1 MKEYKVDCLIIGGGP
16 AGVSAALQLKKRD
29 VDFILVEKKAIGGL
43 VSLARKITNSPLI
56 YGKTGI
62 EVVNIMRNAL
72 KKSGIEPVFDKI
84 TNVEKSG
91 EYNAFGEYSYKVKS
105 IIIATGTK
113 PKKLIDENYRNVFY
127 GYDKIIT
134 NKEIK
139 NVGVI
144 GQGEIAVDQAL
155 SLYDR
160 GFDVNIYFKN
170 TLPNINLELLRELKK
185 SKIKII
191 NNAKFISIEEN
202 TNFTTYSYKKS
213 NIVYKINFDALLIAV
228 GRSKQII
235 QLENTNDTNGIQIT
249 DNITK
254 TGMNY
259 ISRACYSGINAAEN
273 IFKYLGD

>member
-1 MKEYKVDCLIIGGGP
+1 MKEYKTDCLIIGGGP
-16 AGVSAALQLKKRD
+16 AGVSAALQLKKRG

-43 VSLARKITNSPLI
+43 VRLARKITNSPLI

-62 EVVNIMRNAL
+62 EVANIMRNAL
-72 KKSGIEPVFDKI
+72 IKSGIEPVFDKI

-91 EYNAFGEYSYKVKS
+91 EYNAFGENSYKVKS

-113 PKKLIDENYRNVFY
+113 PKKLVDNNYRNVFY

-139 NVGVI
+139 SVGVI

-155 SLYDR
+155 SLHDR
-160 GFDVNIYFKN
+160 GLDVKIYFKN
-170 TLPNINLELLRELKK
+170 TLSNINFELLRELKK

-191 NNAKFISIEEN
+191 NDAEFISIEES

-213 NIVYKINFDALLIAV
+213 NIIYKNNFDALLIAV
-228 GRSKQII
+228 GRIKQMIK
-235 QLENTNDTNGIQIT
+235 LEDMDTNGIQTT
-249 DNITK
+249 DNITIA
-254 TGMNY
+254 GMNY
-259 ISRACYSGINAAEN
+259 ISLACNSGINAAEG
-273 IFKYLGD
+273 IYKYLGG